1 MGKFSKILCQLMQ
14 QLTAPDVD
22 IDTFPG
28 DPPRISLFHGVIYG
42 RGREKDRG
50 SEMKAHQIN

>member
-1 MGKFSKILCQLMQ
+1 MQ

-50 SEMKAHQIN
+50 LEMKAHQIN